1 MNCPSCGRPLPAAAG
16 QHAVVPSAAIVD
28 CPNCGARV
36 SLETGRLA
44 DGVSPEGRAEEQGG
58 APIPE
63 RAPESFSGET
73 TIEGVM
79 EEIEEKETD
88 DKEQP

>member
-1 MNCPSCGRPLPAAAG
+1 MNCPSCGKPLPEEAG
-16 QHAVVPSAAIVD
+16 QHAVVPSADIVD

-44 DGVSPEGRAEEQGG
+44 EGVSPEGRAEEQGG

-63 RAPESFSGET
+63 GLPNSFAGET
-73 TIEGVM
+73 TIEGVK
-79 EEIEEKETD
+79 EEIEEKE
-88 DKEQP
+88 QS